1 MDSAVMTL
9 PENNGYL
16 AVAVGDSSVQVFL
29 TADRYLLGS
38 PNKTVSILVGLIGVY
53 FSFNIAY
60 IPKTIISK
68 KKIFLQHFVLNITDS
83 QLVPDIVK
91 RVVSSLDRIEV

>member
-9 PENNGYL
+9 PENHGY

-38 PNKTVSILVGLIGVY
+38 PNKTVSILLGLIGVY
-53 FSFNIAY
+53 FHLI
-60 IPKTIISK
+60 
-68 KKIFLQHFVLNITDS
+68 
-83 QLVPDIVK
+83 
-91 RVVSSLDRIEV
+91 

>member
-1 MDSAVMTL
+1 MDSAVITL
-9 PENNGYL
+9 PENHGYL
-16 AVAVGDSSVQVFL
+16 AVVVGDSFVQVFL

-38 PNKTVSILVGLIGVY
+38 PNKTVSILEGLIGVY

-60 IPKTIISK
+60 SEP
-68 KKIFLQHFVLNITDS
+68 NIYFFATFCTDS
-83 QLVPDIVK
+83 QHVPDIVN

>member
-1 MDSAVMTL
+1 MDSAVITL
-9 PENNGYL
+9 PENHGYL

-60 IPKTIISK
+60 PKPLYPILL
-68 KKIFLQHFVLNITDS
+68 FLQHFVLNITDS
-83 QLVPDIVK
+83 QHVPDIVK

>member
-1 MDSAVMTL
+1 MDSAVITL
-9 PENNGYL
+9 PENHGYL
-16 AVAVGDSSVQVFL
+16 AGDSSVQVFL

-60 IPKTIISK
+60 PKPLYPIF
-68 KKIFLQHFVLNITDS
+68 IFLQYFVLNITDS
-83 QLVPDIVK
+83 QHVPDIVK

>member
-9 PENNGYL
+9 PENHGYL

-38 PNKTVSILVGLIGVY
+38 PNKTVSILVSLIGVY

-60 IPKTIISK
+60 PVSVF
-68 KKIFLQHFVLNITDS
+68 IFATFCTKYYRFSACSRHS
-83 QLVPDIVK
+83 
-91 RVVSSLDRIEV
+91 